1 MENPNAALL
10 FYWDPSNKQV
20 RIEGKVELLP
30 VSESKEYFESRPKRS
45 QIAAAISEQS
55 STVESRAVLIQR
67 YKEMEEKFSD
77 KTFIPKP
84 ESWGG
89 IRVIPNRF
97 EFWQGQSSRLHDRI
111 VFIRKEEGKSCE
123 NVEKDV
129 DKEGKD
135 HSKEGTDASCCWIMQ
150 RLQP

>member
-1 MENPNAALL
+1 M
-10 FYWDPSNKQV
+10 

-30 VSESKEYFESRPKRS
+30 ESESKEYFETRPKRS

-55 STVESRAVLIQR
+55 SIVESREVLIQR
-67 YKEMEEKFSD
+67 YKEMEEKYAESE
-77 KTFIPKP
+77 FIPKP

-111 VFIRKEEGKSCE
+111 LFTLQNEEDS
-123 NVEKDV
+123 KDQSQN
-129 DKEGKD
+129 
-135 HSKEGTDASCCWIMQ
+135 SKEGRTDASCWIMQ